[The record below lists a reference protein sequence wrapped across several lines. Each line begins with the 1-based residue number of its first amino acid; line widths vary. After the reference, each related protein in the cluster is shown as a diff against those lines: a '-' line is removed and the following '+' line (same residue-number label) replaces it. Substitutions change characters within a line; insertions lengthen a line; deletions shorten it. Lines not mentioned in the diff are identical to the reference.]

1 MRPQL
6 PSDGQ
11 QNGSRRSFLELSGQF
26 RVIKRPVFHA
36 GGVDMARPKNAT
48 VDEAKQDNQTAQQN
62 KPIID
67 QMADLAAGAAGA
79 LVETAVKAAAS
90 RATAA
95 VAKRAPASLKK
106 AAKTVGRAS

>member
-1 MRPQL
+1 
-6 PSDGQ
+6 
-11 QNGSRRSFLELSGQF
+11 
-26 RVIKRPVFHA
+26 
-36 GGVDMARPKNAT
+36 MATPKNAT
-48 VDEAKQDNQTAQQN
+48 VDEAKQGNQTPQQN

-106 AAKTVGRAS
+106 AAKTVGRAGNTSGKAGAKATVKARPAKKAA